1 MSGGLAVEQK
11 KTESTIAHR
20 HADPYASLCK
30 GLRISPTAAQTQTP
44 HPSLD
49 ICCVAY
55 IVSKRKPARPSKADY
70 FHWQCHTQSVL
81 PPGCPNQSPTT
92 ARMQKAHIHTQSF
105 TCAHSTMIQPRSPG
119 RDARADK
126 RWCMKKTCPRL
137 DVLFAAVD
145 TSPRPR
151 LPFSMHT
158 DTQMLNGCNT
168 RMTNRIVSA
177 C

>member
-1 MSGGLAVEQK
+1 MLRSARDCALAQQQRKRRHHTLALTSVAWRTLYQNENQPDHPK
-11 KTESTIAHR
+11 QIISTGNVIPNLSYR
-20 HADPYASLCK
+20 Q
-30 GLRISPTAAQTQTP
+30 AAQT
-44 HPSLD
+44 
-49 ICCVAY
+49 
-55 IVSKRKPARPSKADY
+55 KAQQQ
-70 FHWQCHTQSVL
+70 HACKKHT
-81 PPGCPNQSPTT
+81 
-92 ARMQKAHIHTQSF
+92 HTQSF

-158 DTQMLNGCNT
+158 DTQTLRHMHANAERMRYTDDQSDRVSLLT
-168 RMTNRIVSA
+168 RTLVRQVPQHVGA
-177 C
+177 